1 MHPYLD
7 IQPSVLEAMADA
19 EPVVALESTV
29 IAHGLPWPTNLETA
43 HAMQTAVRSEGAVPA
58 VIAVADGRIRVGLDD
73 AALEDF
79 AKGSD
84 IRKASRR
91 DLAALLA
98 GGTAG
103 ATTVAATMVCAHMA
117 GIEVFATGGIGG
129 VHRGA
134 EESFDVSADLRELGR
149 TPVAVVCSG
158 AKSILDLPKTM
169 EVLETE
175 GVPVVGFATDTFPAF
190 HVRDSGLPVGMRA
203 DTPEKVAAIIAANRA
218 IGGGV
223 LVANPIPESDA
234 IPRDEVESWI
244 AQALAEA
251 RANDIT
257 GKDVTPYLLRQM
269 ASISEGRTLAANTSL
284 LRNNAAAAGR
294 IAVALAKR
302 E

>member
-1 MHPYLD
+1 MHPLLD
-7 IQPSVLEAMADA
+7 IEPSVREAMANDA
-19 EPVVALESTV
+19 PVVALESTV

-43 HAMQTAVRSEGAVPA
+43 HAMQEAVRDEGAVPA
-58 VIAVADGRIRVGLDD
+58 VIAVDRGRICIGLDD
-73 AALEDF
+73 TTLEDF
-79 AKGSD
+79 AKGSN
-84 IRKASRR
+84 ISKASRR

-98 GGTAG
+98 SSGSG

-134 EESFDVSADLRELGR
+134 EQSFDVSADLRELGR

-158 AKSILDLPKTM
+158 AKSILDLPKTI

-175 GVPVVGFATDTFPAF
+175 GVPVVGFGTGAFPAF
-190 HVRDSGLPVGMRA
+190 HVRDSGLPVGVRA
-203 DTPEKVAAIIAANRA
+203 DTPEQVAAIIAANRE

-223 LVANPIPESDA
+223 LVANPIPDSDA

-244 AQALAEA
+244 KQALEEA
-251 RANDIT
+251 RANDTT
-257 GKDVTPYLLRQM
+257 GKDVTPYLLRRM

-284 LRNNAAAAGR
+284 LRNNAAVAGR
-294 IAVALAKR
+294 IAMALAKR